1 MKHLG
6 SLGQA
11 VATTKDD
18 EIFKISLNILQLQG
32 VPKNVRFR
40 HHVPLSHDTLKFIYE
55 TRDKKLA
62 CFYKTRKKLLIILSE
77 QRNFTKY

>member
-40 HHVPLSHDTLKFIYE
+40 HPVPLSHDNLKFIYE
-55 TRDKKLA
+55 TRDKKISMLLQD
-62 CFYKTRKKLLIILSE
+62 KKETSYY
-77 QRNFTKY
+77 FK